1 MKIITEVEFESTL
14 LDSNSII
21 QILLENVDLERCLT
35 SKPVTAA
42 LFKIAQTVENPN
54 ISIAESDK
62 EMFFKEHFDEITLED
77 LETIVNS
84 KRKKIVVSF

>member
-1 MKIITEVEFESTL
+1 MKLVTEIEIESTT
-14 LDSNSII
+14 LDSDAVI
-21 QILLENVDLERCLT
+21 QIMLENVDLERCLT

-84 KRKKIVVSF
+84 KRKK

>member
-1 MKIITEVEFESTL
+1 MKLVTEIEIESTT
-14 LDSNSII
+14 LDSDAVI
-21 QILLENVDLERCLT
+21 QIMLENVDLERCLT

-42 LFKIAQTVENPN
+42 VFKIAQTVENPN
-54 ISIAESDK
+54 LSIVEIDK

-84 KRKKIVVSF
+84 K